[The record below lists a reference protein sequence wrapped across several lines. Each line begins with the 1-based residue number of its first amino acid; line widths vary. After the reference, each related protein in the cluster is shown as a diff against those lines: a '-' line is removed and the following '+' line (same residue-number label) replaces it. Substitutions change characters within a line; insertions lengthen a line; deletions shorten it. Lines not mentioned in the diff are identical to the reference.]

1 MPFYPLLWGTSLLH
15 GFEHRGEV
23 THHGPRTFTS
33 TVTLQGDDLVATRGN
48 PIMEERLGYD
58 EFHGYDHWVW
68 MYPYEIP
75 DCPWS
80 GYALIGGGKI
90 WMQSKST

>member
-1 MPFYPLLWGTSLLH
+1 
-15 GFEHRGEV
+15 
-23 THHGPRTFTS
+23 
-33 TVTLQGDDLVATRGN
+33 
-48 PIMEERLGYD
+48 MEERLGYD